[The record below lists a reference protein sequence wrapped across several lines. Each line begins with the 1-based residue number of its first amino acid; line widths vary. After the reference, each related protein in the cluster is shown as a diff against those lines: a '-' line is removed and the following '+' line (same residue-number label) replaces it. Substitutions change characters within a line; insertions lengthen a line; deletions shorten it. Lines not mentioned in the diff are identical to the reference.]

1 MLANEAMK
9 VVTQVNLMDALD
21 NLRLLVLGL
30 AVLVLIL
37 GFFLTRGQ
45 RRIARNQV
53 ELAELMRGECCQGG
67 GD

>member
-1 MLANEAMK
+1 MLAEQVVK
-9 VVTQVNLMDALD
+9 VVTLVNLMDALD

-30 AVLVLIL
+30 AVLVLLL

-45 RRIARNQV
+45 QRIARNQV
-53 ELAELMRGECCQGG
+53 ELADLVRGECCKGG

>member
-1 MLANEAMK
+1 MLANEAMN

-53 ELAELMRGECCQGG
+53 ELAKLVRGECCQGS

>member
-1 MLANEAMK
+1 MLTEEVVK
-9 VVTQVNLMDALD
+9 VVTLVNLMDALD

-30 AVLVLIL
+30 AVLVLLL

-45 RRIARNQV
+45 QRIARNQV
-53 ELAELMRGECCQGG
+53 ELANLVRGECCQGG

>member
-1 MLANEAMK
+1 MLAAEVAK
-9 VVTQVNLMDALD
+9 VVTLVNLMDALD

-30 AVLVLIL
+30 AVLVLLL

-45 RRIARNQV
+45 QRIARNQV
-53 ELAELMRGECCQGG
+53 ELAKLVRGECRQGG

>member
-1 MLANEAMK
+1 MLANEAMN

>member
-1 MLANEAMK
+1 MLAEEVAK
-9 VVTQVNLMDALD
+9 VVTQVNLMDAVD

-30 AVLVLIL
+30 AVLVLLL

-45 RRIARNQV
+45 QRIARNQV
-53 ELAELMRGECCQGG
+53 ELAKLVRGECRQGG

>member
-1 MLANEAMK
+1 MLAEEVAK
-9 VVTQVNLMDALD
+9 VVTLVNLMEALD

-30 AVLVLIL
+30 AVLVLLL

-45 RRIARNQV
+45 QRIARNQV
-53 ELAELMRGECCQGG
+53 ELAKLVRGECCQGG

>member
-1 MLANEAMK
+1 MLAEQVAK
-9 VVTQVNLMDALD
+9 VVTLVNLMDALD

-30 AVLVLIL
+30 AVLVLLL

-45 RRIARNQV
+45 QRIARNQV
-53 ELAELMRGECCQGG
+53 ELADLVRGECCKGG